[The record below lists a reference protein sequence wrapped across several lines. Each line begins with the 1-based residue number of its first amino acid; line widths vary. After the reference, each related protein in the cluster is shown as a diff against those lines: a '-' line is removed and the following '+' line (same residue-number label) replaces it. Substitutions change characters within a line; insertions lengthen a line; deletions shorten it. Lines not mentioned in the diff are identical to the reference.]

1 VVGAICGVDRPTDVA
16 ARPAPTTEPDT
27 GTSITDSVGGTGTSI
42 TDSIGGTG
50 SGTDGCRKAERHN
63 Q

>member
-1 VVGAICGVDRPTDVA
+1 MVGALWGVDCATGVA
-16 ARPAPTTEPDT
+16 ARAAPTTEPDT
-27 GTSITDSVGGTGTSI
+27 GTSITYSVGGTGI

-50 SGTDGCRKAERHN
+50 AGIDGCRKAERHN